1 MGSLMKIILSVY
13 GLITAAVIII
23 LIALIVRRVR
33 MKKKEDFEK
42 RTN

>member
-1 MGSLMKIILSVY
+1 MKIILSAY
-13 GLITAAVIII
+13 GLITAVVVII

-33 MKKKEDFEK
+33 MRKKENFEK